1 MANVFLGTV
10 RIWYINICT
19 ISKGFE
25 ITRMCVNIYAL
36 YVVKIHSGLFWQFQI
51 RNCWEIVWY
60 IFKFTI
66 ESWLK
71 DRKLV
76 SNLVAETTHCPE
88 TITNTFVAFSNRPSI
103 SFFIRIDLTFDYPL
117 MILAEMEA
125 LVTVIC
131 KDFVWT

>member
-1 MANVFLGTV
+1 MIHKYL
-10 RIWYINICT
+10 Y
-19 ISKGFE
+19 
-25 ITRMCVNIYAL
+25 RMKEFVNFIYDGVLQIYIYAFF
-36 YVVKIHSGLFWQFQI
+36 VVQNHSGWFRIFEI
-51 RNCWEIVWY
+51 RNCSEIVWY
-60 IFKFTI
+60 AFKFTI

-103 SFFIRIDLTFDYPL
+103 SFFIQLDLTFDYPL

-131 KDFVWT
+131 KVFVWT

>member
-1 MANVFLGTV
+1 MIQKYLYRMKEFSISYMAAFIKSTYL
-10 RIWYINICT
+10 YIDIY
-19 ISKGFE
+19 GF
-25 ITRMCVNIYAL
+25 
-36 YVVKIHSGLFWQFQI
+36 YVVQKHSGWCRKFEI
-51 RNCWEIVWY
+51 RNCSEMVWY
-60 IFKFTI
+60 AFKFTT

-103 SFFIRIDLTFDYPL
+103 SFFIRLDLTFDYPL

-131 KDFVWT
+131 KDVLWT

>member
-1 MANVFLGTV
+1 MIHKYLYHIKELKFLYMTAFLSQKPE
-10 RIWYINICT
+10 YINMYD
-19 ISKGFE
+19 F
-25 ITRMCVNIYAL
+25 
-36 YVVKIHSGLFWQFQI
+36 YVVQKHSGWFRKFEI
-51 RNCWEIVWY
+51 RNCSEIVWY
-60 IFKFTI
+60 TFKFTI

-117 MILAEMEA
+117 MILAEMED
-125 LVTVIC
+125 LMTVIC

>member
-1 MANVFLGTV
+1 MV
-10 RIWYINICT
+10 R
-19 ISKGFE
+19 
-25 ITRMCVNIYAL
+25 YA
-36 YVVKIHSGLFWQFQI
+36 
-51 RNCWEIVWY
+51 
-60 IFKFTI
+60 FKFTI

-131 KDFVWT
+131 KDFV